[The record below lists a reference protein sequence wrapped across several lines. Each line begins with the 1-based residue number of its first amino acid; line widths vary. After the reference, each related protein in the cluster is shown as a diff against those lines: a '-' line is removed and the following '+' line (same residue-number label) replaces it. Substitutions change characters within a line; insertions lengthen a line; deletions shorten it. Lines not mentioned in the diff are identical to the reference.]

1 MSVTS
6 TRRVSGT
13 YRSTVS
19 STYAATQGQRSFVED
34 IDTTNNVLIAE
45 DSESQHYKQFEK
57 SQENEAEDIL
67 EKEDVLDNHLNTSQ
81 NLSPLLD
88 NDEEVVSVASDKNIG
103 IYGNNQEMS
112 VQRQEK
118 IDNPYIKHLY
128 ESNELIE
135 DIDEFV

>member
-6 TRRVSGT
+6 TRRVSGA

-19 STYAATQGQRSFVED
+19 GTYTATQGQHSFVEN

-57 SQENEAEDIL
+57 SQENDSSDVFEDQ
-67 EKEDVLDNHLNTSQ
+67 DVLDNHLKTSQ
-81 NLSPLLD
+81 NLSPLID
-88 NDEEVVSVASDKNIG
+88 NDEEVASVASGKNIG

-112 VQRQEK
+112 ASRQEK

-135 DIDEFV
+135 DIDEFI